1 MFAGQIIYFAKNS
14 YLEFDSFAA
23 GIYIMLWKWPLGK
36 KLKMKIFWDKL
47 MKNRVI
53 LHK

>member
-23 GIYIMLWKWPLGK
+23 GIYIMLWKLPLGK
-36 KLKMKIFWDKL
+36 KIKNEDFLGKI
-47 MKNRVI
+47 N
-53 LHK
+53 